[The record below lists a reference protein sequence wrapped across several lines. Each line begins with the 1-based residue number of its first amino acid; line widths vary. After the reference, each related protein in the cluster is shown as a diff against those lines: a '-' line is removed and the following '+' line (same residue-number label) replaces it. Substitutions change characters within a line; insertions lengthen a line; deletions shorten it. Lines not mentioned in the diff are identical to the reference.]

1 MNEGTARRRQVKRRY
16 KKGVRRW
23 HAWTSIFAIVFTKLV
38 CVTAILLEHLGGWGL
53 GSVGVPSRWFPGY
66 STTGSHLG
74 KIKCALLTSGEEVYI
89 GTRKGLLHLSGSEY
103 RSVPQLEGLD
113 IFNIDQQGERIL
125 VGTRESTWLFEAER
139 WKRIS
144 NFRGAATFSEDGRIV
159 HIQGSNGLFVTADAG
174 ATWTELTAV
183 NATMAEAPL
192 PEVVSLGKLVL
203 DLHTGKALFGPEGEW
218 IYVDALSIAVLALA
232 ITGFIIRP
240 AYVKLR
246 TYRRR
251 SSVTRRDAEDGQQE
265 HSYTPESG

>member
-1 MNEGTARRRQVKRRY
+1 MNASLEATDEGTARGRRQVKGRY

-23 HAWTSIFAIVFTKLV
+23 HAWTSIFAIVFTILV
-38 CVTAILLEHLGGWGL
+38 CVTAILLEHLSGWGL

-66 STTGSHLG
+66 STTGSQLG
-74 KIKCALLTSGEEVYI
+74 QIKCALLTGGEEVYI

-103 RSVPQLEGLD
+103 RSVPELEGLD

-125 VGTRESTWLFEAER
+125 VGTRESTWLFEAEQ

-144 NFRGAATFSEDGRIV
+144 NFRGAATFAEDGRIV
-159 HIQGSNGLFVTADAG
+159 HIQGSNGLFVTADLG

-183 NATMAEAPL
+183 NATMVEAPL
-192 PEVVSLGKLVL
+192 PEVVSFSKLVL

-218 IYVDALSIAVLALA
+218 IYVDVLSGALLALA
-232 ITGFIIRP
+232 VTGFIIRP

-251 SSVTRRDAEDGQQE
+251 SRGERA
-265 HSYTPESG
+265 